1 MDILYYQIFWQLED
15 GTRQYHIDLNS
26 GNPWR
31 FYSYDECFGVGNR
44 IDKPSINAKLMFE
57 GIRK

>member
-1 MDILYYQIFWQLED
+1 MDILYYQVFWQLEN
-15 GTRQYHIDLNS
+15 GTKVYHSDPVS

-31 FYSYDECFGVGNR
+31 FYSYDECFAVGNR